1 MKKLPPLWLFAV
13 KTLRHDRVK
22 SLAAILGVVFACL
35 LTLVQTGMYLGYMQN
50 ASSVIDHSTA
60 DLWVMRQG
68 TENFD
73 TAQPM
78 SEKVAYQVASIS
90 GVSEVEKVILGATYW
105 KTPTGGVE
113 GPQVIGLEPQAH
125 LLRPWNVVE
134 GSAAVLSQDR
144 SILVDRF
151 DMKKLGVTG
160 VGHRA
165 ELWEQRAVVR
175 GLTEGVRSFITAP
188 VVFASFKD
196 AQRFCQIPVDQVVY
210 LLIRLIPGASA
221 QEIKKAIAQSVPD
234 VDVHTRKE
242 FSKRTRGYWSRT
254 TGVGVALF
262 TSAFLGVLVGL
273 GVISLTLYMSIS
285 DHLKEY
291 GTLKAIG
298 VANRQVT
305 LLVGVQSLLLG
316 GVGGVLGWLGAF
328 LMTHWIVSTGV
339 NVVLPLGTSLV
350 IVGVLLVLCFLSSFL
365 AVQKV
370 FKIEPVLV
378 FEK

>member
-1 MKKLPPLWLFAV
+1 
-13 KTLRHDRVK
+13 
-22 SLAAILGVVFACL
+22 
-35 LTLVQTGMYLGYMQN
+35 
-50 ASSVIDHSTA
+50 
-60 DLWVMRQG
+60 
-68 TENFD
+68 
-73 TAQPM
+73 
-78 SEKVAYQVASIS
+78 
-90 GVSEVEKVILGATYW
+90 
-105 KTPTGGVE
+105 
-113 GPQVIGLEPQAH
+113 
-125 LLRPWNVVE
+125 
-134 GSAAVLSQDR
+134 
-144 SILVDRF
+144 
-151 DMKKLGVTG
+151 
-160 VGHRA
+160 
-165 ELWEQRAVVR
+165 
-175 GLTEGVRSFITAP
+175 
-188 VVFASFKD
+188 
-196 AQRFCQIPVDQVVY
+196 
-210 LLIRLIPGASA
+210 
-221 QEIKKAIAQSVPD
+221 
-234 VDVHTRKE
+234 VHTRKE